1 MNTAQDDMSA
11 MKLKS
16 VVFGAAV
23 AVLLLAACDR
33 RKDERPPPPDPQSV
47 PATDAAKATA
57 SESHL
62 PPGID
67 WFGGNVDAAFAA
79 ARAAGKPVF
88 LYWGAEWCPPCAQIK
103 TTIFSKREFQDRARL
118 FVPVYLDGDT
128 PSAQR
133 YGERFGVVGYP
144 TMILFKPDGTE
155 ITRLPGGVDVARYAK
170 ILDVALADARPVSDI
185 LAAARSGGAVT
196 SNDWKLLAYYSW
208 STDAGHVLPADR
220 QLDTFRALANRCPAE
235 LPAECARFFFDYLG
249 AAAAASE
256 PGRPAL
262 DGLERADARR
272 RLLAL
277 LPSPAVQAANVDNL
291 LYGPKAVISVLSV
304 DGTPERT
311 QLTRAWNDALEQ
323 LGGAGK
329 PLSASEELLR
339 VRARVMLARL
349 DAPDAPLP
357 AALLDAARQ
366 AVAHVDAV
374 TPAGYPRQAAI
385 NAAANLYWEAGLD
398 AEASA
403 LLTAELEKSK
413 APYYFMLDLADLAEK
428 ADRKQEAVAWL
439 ARAYAGAQ
447 GPATRFQWGYNY
459 LVGMLEMTPED
470 VQGIE
475 RAGLAV
481 LGELDG
487 SPDAFYQRTRMR
499 LEQLDAKLLDWG
511 QAGAAAKVIDTLR
524 ARTSEICRKLPEK
537 DAGRA
542 NCEKFLTAKAR
553 PTQAA

>member
-1 MNTAQDDMSA
+1 

-16 VVFGAAV
+16 VVCGTAV
-23 AVLLLAACDR
+23 AALLLAGCDR
-33 RKDERPPPPDPQSV
+33 RKDEPPPLPDPQSA
-47 PATDAAKATA
+47 PATGAAKAA
-57 SESHL
+57 AGESHL

-67 WFGGNVDAAFAA
+67 WFGGDLDAAFAA
-79 ARAAGKPVF
+79 ARTADKPVF

-103 TTIFSKREFQDRARL
+103 TTIFSKREFQQRSRL

-128 PSAQR
+128 PSAQK

-155 ITRLPGGVDVARYAK
+155 ITRLPGGVDVARYAT

-220 QLDTFRALANRCPAE
+220 QLDTFRALAHRCPAE

-249 AAAAASE
+249 AAAAAAASE
-256 PGRPAL
+256 PGKPAL

-272 RLLAL
+272 RLLAT
-277 LPSPAVQAANVDNL
+277 LPSPAVQAANVDKL
-291 LYGPKAVISVLSV
+291 LYGARDVIGVLSS
-304 DGTPERT
+304 DGTPERS
-311 QLTRAWNDALEQ
+311 QLTRAWSDALDQ
-323 LGGAGK
+323 LGGEAR
-329 PLSASEELLR
+329 PLSAAEELLR
-339 VRARVMLARL
+339 MRARVMLARL
-349 DAPDAPLP
+349 DAPGAPLP
-357 AALLDAARQ
+357 PALLDAARQ
-366 AVAHVDAV
+366 AVARTDAA

-398 AEASA
+398 AEANT
-403 LLTAELEKSK
+403 LLTAELEKST

-428 ADRKQEAVAWL
+428 AGRKQEAVDWL
-439 ARAYAGAQ
+439 ARAYAGAT

-459 LVGMLEMTPED
+459 LVGMLELTPED
-470 VQGIE
+470 VPGIE

-499 LEQLDAKLLDWG
+499 LEQLDGMLLEWG
-511 QAGAAAKVIDTLR
+511 QTGAAARVIETLR
-524 ARTSEICRKLPEK
+524 ARTAEICRKLPEK

>member
-1 MNTAQDDMSA
+1 
-11 MKLKS
+11 MKLKAAIS
-16 VVFGAAV
+16 GTAV
-23 AVLLLAACDR
+23 AALLLAGCDR
-33 RKDERPPPPDPQSV
+33 RKDEPPPPPEPQSV
-47 PATDAAKATA
+47 PAAGTAGAAAG
-57 SESHL
+57 ESHL
-62 PPGID
+62 PAGIE
-67 WFGGNVDAAFAA
+67 WFGGDVDAAFAA
-79 ARAAGKPVF
+79 ARSANQPVF

-103 TTIFSKREFQDRARL
+103 TTIFSRREFQQRSRL

-128 PSAQR
+128 PSAQK

-208 STDAGHVLPADR
+208 STDNGHVLPADQ
-220 QLDTFRALANRCPAE
+220 QLATFRALANRCPAE
-235 LPAECARFFFDYLG
+235 LPAECARFFFAYLG
-249 AAAAASE
+249 AAADASE
-256 PGRPAL
+256 QENPAL

-272 RLLAL
+272 RLLAM

-291 LYGPKAVISVLSV
+291 LYGPEDAIGLLSS
-304 DGTPERT
+304 DGTPQRT
-311 QLTRAWNDALEQ
+311 QLTRAWRDALGQ
-323 LGGAGK
+323 LGGEAK
-329 PLSASEELLR
+329 PLSASEDLLR

-349 DAPDAPLP
+349 DAPGAPLP
-357 AALLDAARQ
+357 PALLDEARQ
-366 AVAHVDAV
+366 AVARVDAA

-403 LLTAELEKSK
+403 LLTAELDKSRS
-413 APYYFMLDLADLAEK
+413 PYYFMLDLADLAEK
-428 ADRKQEAVAWL
+428 AGRRKEAVDWL
-439 ARAYAGAQ
+439 ARAYAGAK

-475 RAGLAV
+475 RAGLSV
-481 LGELDG
+481 IGELDG

-499 LEQLDAKLLDWG
+499 LEQLDSKLLEWG
-511 QAGAAAKVIDTLR
+511 QRGEAARVIETLR

-537 DAGRA
+537 DPGRA
-542 NCEKFLTAKAR
+542 NCEKFLTAKAQ
-553 PTQAA
+553 PTQTA

>member
-1 MNTAQDDMSA
+1 MNAAQDGMSE

-16 VVFGAAV
+16 VACTTIVAA
-23 AVLLLAACDR
+23 LLLAGCDR
-33 RKDERPPPPDPQSV
+33 RKEEPPPLPDPQSV
-47 PATDAAKATA
+47 PARDAAQATV
-57 SESHL
+57 SKSHL

-67 WFGGNVDAAFAA
+67 WFTGDVDAAFAA
-79 ARAAGKPVF
+79 ARAADKLVF

-103 TTIFSKREFQDRARL
+103 TTIFSKREFQERSRL

-128 PSAQR
+128 PSAQK

-155 ITRLPGGVDVARYAK
+155 ITRLPGGVDVARYAR

-196 SNDWKLLAYYSW
+196 SNDWRLLAYYSW
-208 STDAGHVLPADR
+208 STDAGRVLPVDR
-220 QLDTFRALANRCPAE
+220 QLDTFRALAQRCPAE

-249 AAAAASE
+249 AAANASE
-256 PGRPAL
+256 PGKPAL

-291 LYGPKAVISVLSV
+291 LYGARDVIGVLSS
-304 DGTPERT
+304 DGTPERS
-311 QLTRAWNDALEQ
+311 QLTRAWSDALEQ
-323 LGGAGK
+323 LGGEAK

-349 DAPDAPLP
+349 DAPDAPLS
-357 AALLDAARQ
+357 AALLEEARQ

-398 AEASA
+398 AEAST
-403 LLTAELEKSK
+403 LLTAELEKST

-428 ADRKQEAVAWL
+428 AGRKQEAVDWL
-439 ARAYAGAQ
+439 ARAYAGAE

-459 LVGMLEMTPED
+459 LVGMLELTPED

-475 RAGLAV
+475 RAGLSV

-499 LEQLDAKLLDWG
+499 LEQLDAKLLEWG
-511 QAGAAAKVIDTLR
+511 QTGAAARVIDTLR
-524 ARTSEICRKLPEK
+524 ARTSEICRKLPEQ

-542 NCEKFLTAKAR
+542 NCEKFLTVKAR

>member
-1 MNTAQDDMSA
+1 

-16 VVFGAAV
+16 VVFATAV
-23 AVLLLAACDR
+23 AALLLAGCNR
-33 RKDERPPPPDPQSV
+33 RKEEPPPPPEPKS
-47 PATDAAKATA
+47 ATAADAAKSAA
-57 SESHL
+57 GESHL
-62 PPGID
+62 PPGIE
-67 WFGGNVDAAFAA
+67 WFGGDVDAAFAA
-79 ARAAGKPVF
+79 AKAANKPVF

-103 TTIFSKREFQDRARL
+103 ATIFSKREFQERSRL

-128 PSAQR
+128 PSAQK

-155 ITRLPGGVDVARYAK
+155 ITRLPGGVDVARYAR
-170 ILDVALADARPVSDI
+170 ILDVALADARPVTDI
-185 LAAARSGGAVT
+185 LAAARNGGAVT

-208 STDAGHVLPADR
+208 STDNGHVLPAD
-220 QLDTFRALANRCPAE
+220 QKLATFRALANRCPAE
-235 LPAECARFFFDYLG
+235 LPAECARFFFNYLS
-249 AAAAASE
+249 AAAAASD
-256 PGRPAL
+256 PKKPAL

-272 RLLAL
+272 KLLAM

-291 LYGPKAVISVLSV
+291 LYGAKDVIGILSG
-304 DGTPERT
+304 DGTPERA
-311 QLTRAWNDALEQ
+311 QLTGAWRAAIAQ
-323 LGGAGK
+323 LGDATR
-329 PLSASEELLR
+329 PLSAPEELLR
-339 VRARVMLARL
+339 VRARLMLAKL

-357 AALLDAARQ
+357 PALLDEARQ
-366 AVAHVDAV
+366 AVARMDAA
-374 TPAGYPRQAAI
+374 TPAGYQRQAAV
-385 NAAANLYWEAGLD
+385 NAAVGLYWEAGLD
-398 AEASA
+398 ADAST
-403 LLTAELEKSK
+403 LLTAELEKSTT
-413 APYYFMLDLADLAEK
+413 PYYFMLDLADLAEK
-428 ADRKQEAVAWL
+428 AGRKQEAVDWL
-439 ARAYAGAQ
+439 ARAYAGAK

-499 LEQLDAKLLDWG
+499 LEQLDTKLLEWG
-511 QAGAAAKVIDTLR
+511 KAGEAAKVLDTLR
-524 ARTSEICRKLPEK
+524 ARTSEICRKLPDK

-542 NCEKFLTAKAR
+542 NCEKFLNAKAR